1 MFIAKRVPNF
11 IYVCV
16 LFVRLNFVV
25 SYFNIN
31 TRQLTENLLFF
42 LVQMSK
48 SVYKV
53 SSEREFIV
61 DVFQLSAVFFSLFF
75 LYMLLSML
83 FHLEIQVPCFR
94 FTILFLYKMRERKK
108 TETKAAKLITCYFL
122 CLLCIPLSYIF
133 FSFIYWNLFGG
144 AFVSFN
150 LFCIFDEPDPSIL
163 IVD

>member
-83 FHLEIQVPCFR
+83 SPWDTGALLSLHHSVFVQNEREKKNRNQSSQVDNVLLFVSVMYSAFLHLLLFHLLESIWWR
-94 FTILFLYKMRERKK
+94 FCEL
-108 TETKAAKLITCYFL
+108 
-122 CLLCIPLSYIF
+122 
-133 FSFIYWNLFGG
+133 
-144 AFVSFN
+144 
-150 LFCIFDEPDPSIL
+150 
-163 IVD
+163 

>member
-1 MFIAKRVPNF
+1 MKRPFGTKFLCPFFIIFFPLYYVYSQTCAEF
-11 IYVCV
+11 YICVCV

-83 FHLEIQVPCFR
+83 SP
-94 FTILFLYKMRERKK
+94 
-108 TETKAAKLITCYFL
+108 
-122 CLLCIPLSYIF
+122 
-133 FSFIYWNLFGG
+133 
-144 AFVSFN
+144 
-150 LFCIFDEPDPSIL
+150 
-163 IVD
+163 